1 LNNDENAQMEDYT
14 ENSESQALD
23 KKPLEDLQQEP
34 SINIY
39 SLLKENANLEDIAN
53 QILFGTFS
61 DYDIL
66 RKDIIDKFLDFVIL
80 KVRTGKAY
88 IVSAAYPTKRMED
101 EELERKIVELINAHL
116 YPDIVFKILKYL
128 ARNVHDADSNLYLA
142 FLITSDEIIKS
153 IYDTFILFKKDIFE
167 ADRNKRTLNV
177 KRIQQFPPATDHR
190 FSSPLDAAARFKY
203 VLEFIAIK
211 QNVEHIYKK
220 SDLSLTGI
228 DA

>member
-1 LNNDENAQMEDYT
+1 MFWSFKQLRVFFFYFFNFN
-14 ENSESQALD
+14 
-23 KKPLEDLQQEP
+23 
-34 SINIY
+34 
-39 SLLKENANLEDIAN
+39 
-53 QILFGTFS
+53 ILFSSKCQERIASSNVMANDRPVIWGML
-61 DYDIL
+61 IWGK
-66 RKDIIDKFLDFVIL
+66 RAAIDCW
-80 KVRTGKAY
+80 TGKAY
-88 IVSAAYPTKRMED
+88 ILSAAYPTKRMED
-101 EELERKIVELINAHL
+101 EELEKKIVELINVHL

-142 FLITSDEIIKS
+142 FLITSDEVIKS
-153 IYDTFILFKKDIFE
+153 IYDTFSLFKKDIFE

-203 VLEFIAIK
+203 VLEFIAMK